1 MTVGNRP
8 SVHNIQG
15 AEVEFAPSP
24 LKFAP
29 QKIIDYDLQ
38 LFLAFLEGGKLYFRA
53 LYIKQIAAAE
63 CNTNLI
69 STEGKLI

>member
-38 LFLAFLEGGKLYFRA
+38 LFLAFLGG
-53 LYIKQIAAAE
+53 
-63 CNTNLI
+63 
-69 STEGKLI
+69 G